1 MRMARQRRTA
11 GVDVKPEHHLSRH
24 LMQILGEAGFVRLC
38 QELGGTRVYIP
49 YTCRDGSDLADAIGT
64 EACEKL
70 SRALAPATIR
80 VPLARRER
88 ALFYRVHAD
97 LSNAKIARKLGITEG
112 AVNRIFADEADL
124 PDRPGIAAK
133 SDQLSLL

>member
-1 MRMARQRRTA
+1 
-11 GVDVKPEHHLSRH
+11 
-24 LMQILGEAGFVRLC
+24 MQILGETDFIRLC

-49 YTCRDGSDLADAIGT
+49 YKCREGSDLVDAVG
-64 EACEKL
+64 EAACEKL

-88 ALFYRVHAD
+88 ALFYRAQD
-97 LSNAKIARKLGITEG
+97 LSNAKIARKLGITETG
-112 AVNRIFADEADL
+112 VNRIFAEESNL
-124 PDRPGIAAK
+124 PDRPGVAAK